1 MRLELDGTV
10 SRIYKSNSQKARII
24 TERWIA
30 QNMYCSR
37 CGCETLQQLPNNTPV
52 SDFLCPQCQNIFELK
67 ATRRKLGKK
76 IDDGA
81 YATMIQRIHSTT
93 NPDFLFMSYNLE
105 LQCINQL
112 IVVPKFYFTDAVIE
126 KRKPLSSRAK
136 RAGWTGCNIL
146 LGNIP
151 VYGRIAVIQDKK
163 IMPKNGVC
171 RQYQQT
177 NFIGRLKMQR
187 RGWILD
193 ILKCLE
199 RIPQNTFSLADMYH
213 FARDL
218 QQLHP
223 ENQHIEAKIRQQLQ
237 VLRDHKIIEF
247 LGRGQYRKVMT
258 E

>member
-126 KRKPLSSRAK
+126 KRKLLSSRAK

>member
-1 MRLELDGTV
+1 MRLTLDSTV
-10 SRIYKSNSQKARII
+10 SEIYKSNSQKARII

-37 CGCETLQQLPNNTPV
+37 CGCETLQHLPNNMPV
-52 SDFLCPQCQNIFELK
+52 SDFLCPHCQNIFELK
-67 ATRRKLGKK
+67 ATRRKLGRKV
-76 IDDGA
+76 DDGA

-112 IVVPKFYFTDAVIE
+112 IVVPKFYFTEAVIE
-126 KRKPLSSRAK
+126 KRKPLSSHAK

-146 LGNIP
+146 LGNISA
-151 VYGRIAVIQDKK
+151 YGRIAVIQDKK

-177 NFIGRLKMQR
+177 DFIRNLKMQR
-187 RGWILD
+187 RGWVLD
-193 ILKCLE
+193 ILQCLE
-199 RIPQNTFSLADMYH
+199 RIPQDTFSLDDMYH
-213 FARDL
+213 FSHNL

-223 ENQHIEAKIRQQLQ
+223 ENHHIEAKIRQQLQ

-247 LGRGQYRKVMT
+247 LGQGQYRKVMT

>member
-10 SRIYKSNSQKARII
+10 PKKYKNNSQKARII

-67 ATRRKLGKK
+67 ATRRKLGRK

-81 YATMIQRIHSTT
+81 YAAMIQRIHSTT

-126 KRKPLSSRAK
+126 KRKPLSAHAK

-151 VYGRIAVIQDKK
+151 AYGRIAVIQDKK
-163 IMPKNGVC
+163 IMPKTGVC

-177 NFIGRLKMQR
+177 DFIGRLKLQR

-199 RIPQNTFSLADMYH
+199 RIPQDTFSLADMYH
-213 FARDL
+213 FTRNL

-237 VLRDHKIIEF
+237 VLRDHNIIEF

>member
-52 SDFLCPQCQNIFELK
+52 SDFLCPRCQNIFELK
-67 ATRRKLGKK
+67 ATQRKLG
-76 IDDGA
+76 
-81 YATMIQRIHSTT
+81 RTT

-177 NFIGRLKMQR
+177 DFIGRLKMQR

-199 RIPQNTFSLADMYH
+199 RIPQDTFSLADMYH

>member
-177 NFIGRLKMQR
+177 DFIVRLKMQR

>member
-1 MRLELDGTV
+1 
-10 SRIYKSNSQKARII
+10 
-24 TERWIA
+24 
-30 QNMYCSR
+30 MYCSR
-37 CGCETLQQLPNNTPV
+37 CGCETLQQLPNNMPV

-67 ATRRKLGKK
+67 ATQRKLGRK

-105 LQCINQL
+105 EQCINQL
-112 IVVPKFYFTDAVIE
+112 IVVPKFYFIDAVIE
-126 KRKPLSSRAK
+126 KRKPLSAHAK
-136 RAGWTGCNIL
+136 RAGWIGCNIL

-151 VYGRIAVIQDKK
+151 AYGRIMVIQDKK
-163 IMPKNGVC
+163 IMPKTGVC

-177 NFIGRLKMQR
+177 DFIGRLKMKR

-193 ILKCLE
+193 TLKCLE
-199 RIPQNTFSLADMYH
+199 RIPQDTFSLTDMYH
-213 FARDL
+213 FSRDL

-223 ENQHIEAKIRQQLQ
+223 ENQHIEVKIRQQLQ
-237 VLRDHKIIEF
+237 ILRDYKIIEF
-247 LGRGQYRKVMT
+247 LGHGQYRKVMK